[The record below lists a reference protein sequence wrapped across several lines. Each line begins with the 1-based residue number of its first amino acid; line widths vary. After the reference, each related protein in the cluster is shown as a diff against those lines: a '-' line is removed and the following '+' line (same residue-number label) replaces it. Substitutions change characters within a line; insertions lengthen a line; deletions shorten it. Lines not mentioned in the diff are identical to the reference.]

1 MKTVAIKCHLDILVI
16 DCLHQHNHNN
26 RHFDNKQNNLHSSH
40 YQHDEYCVHQHNY
53 QQDNEPNINQNNKD
67 INDNCTSI

>member
-40 YQHDEYCVHQHNY
+40 YQHDEYCMHQHNY
-53 QQDNEPNINQNNKD
+53 Q
-67 INDNCTSI
+67 